1 MLCFYVRSK
10 LISTVCYYHVKYA
23 FQSESTLYSCLNV
36 KKLFALNRRN
46 ISSLSD
52 SNTIRT
58 HSHLVRPLATTTGQM
73 TELCC
78 EYLSVWCIWLCYS
91 HVSCVSQSQ
100 NFAIS
105 KFTFNTLFQMYFYI
119 HMIIIIIIIIIIR
132 IIIIIVIII
141 TTKNLFPFAQ
151 RFGNCILLMPSL
163 THTHIT

>member
-78 EYLSVWCIWLCYS
+78 EYLSVWCIWLCYY
-91 HVSCVSQSQ
+91 HVTYEFQSESTIYSFPKCQGTSCLKQAPYLKIKWQQQDSNPQPLS
-100 NFAIS
+100 S
-105 KFTFNTLFQMYFYI
+105 
-119 HMIIIIIIIIIIR
+119 
-132 IIIIIVIII
+132 
-141 TTKNLFPFAQ
+141 
-151 RFGNCILLMPSL
+151 
-163 THTHIT
+163 